1 MAKIRIITNQQPI
14 LSINKITV
22 SIVLF
27 FHLCIFLIAAH
38 ELGAE
43 LDVNTAPPLE
53 LPDLLGMPE
62 PTAGGRIIVLS
73 PGV

>member
-43 LDVNTAPPLE
+43 LDMNPPPLE